1 MVVPDLLL
9 LGVEANALADDG
21 WFWAGGA
28 PDGEG
33 HLEADGED
41 ALARLAGAVS
51 EGMSAL
57 S

>member
-1 MVVPDLLL
+1 MFHAKAEDRGRVVVPDLLL

-21 WFWAGGA
+21 WFRAGGA

-41 ALARLAGAVS
+41 ALA
-51 EGMSAL
+51 
-57 S
+57 